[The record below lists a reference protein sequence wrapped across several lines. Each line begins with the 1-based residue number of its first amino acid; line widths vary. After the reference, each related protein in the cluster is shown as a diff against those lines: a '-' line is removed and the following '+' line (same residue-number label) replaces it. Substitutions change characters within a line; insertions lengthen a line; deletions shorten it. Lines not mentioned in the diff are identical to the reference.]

1 MQPTAFTVKSN
12 AGISN
17 QLVTLVDVVV
27 PNTKN
32 AFQVKAIWDTGATAT
47 VITENVV
54 KALGL
59 IPTGMSNVNTAN
71 GQRFTINNFELFFRQ
86 GLKNL

>member
-32 AFQVKAIWDTGATAT
+32 AFHVKAIGTPEQAQ
-47 VITENVV
+47 
-54 KALGL
+54 
-59 IPTGMSNVNTAN
+59 P
-71 GQRFTINNFELFFRQ
+71 
-86 GLKNL
+86 